1 MKSACFKVVFSGYL
15 TPGMTRQQVRSNLEK
30 LCQFNSQTLD
40 RIFSG
45 KTAMRSGIDRKAA
58 WRCWELF
65 RRAGALCTVEP
76 MKPIPSE
83 NPASIFCESHILTT
97 ELCPCCLTP
106 QENQTICLVC
116 GVDIAIYNLTSSIP
130 CA

>member
-1 MKSACFKVVFSGYL
+1 MEKALFKVVFTGHL
-15 TPGMTRQQVRSNLEK
+15 TPGMTRKQVRSNLER
-30 LCQFNSQTLD
+30 LCQFSPQTLD

-65 RRAGALCTVEP
+65 RRAGALCTVEA
-76 MKPIPSE
+76 MEPIPSE
-83 NPASIFCESHILTT
+83 NSVSLLCDSPISTQ
-97 ELCPCCLTP
+97 LCPCCLTP
-106 QENQTICLVC
+106 QENAIICQDC

-130 CA
+130 CG

>member
-1 MKSACFKVVFSGYL
+1 MKKACFKVVFTGHL
-15 TPGMTRQQVRSNLEK
+15 TPGMTLQQVRSNLK
-30 LCQFNSQTLD
+30 RLCQFSPQTLD

-76 MKPIPSE
+76 MEPLPSE
-83 NPASIFCESHILTT
+83 NAVTLLCDSPISTQ
-97 ELCPCCLTP
+97 LCPCCLAP
-106 QENQTICLVC
+106 QENATTCLFC

-130 CA
+130 YG